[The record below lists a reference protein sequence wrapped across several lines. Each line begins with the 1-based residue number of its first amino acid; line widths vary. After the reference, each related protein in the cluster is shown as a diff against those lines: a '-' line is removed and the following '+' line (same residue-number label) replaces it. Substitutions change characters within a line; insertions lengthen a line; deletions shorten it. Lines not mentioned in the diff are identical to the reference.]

1 MEYQVARRS
10 DGAIAVVTRV
20 VDGWAY
26 GDLILPSGQR
36 MENLPMSIAA
46 LVSRGEWERLPGM
59 ESVGELM
66 PAIQDDRSDATTR
79 RPW

>member
-1 MEYQVARRS
+1 MDHHVARRS

-26 GDLILPSGQR
+26 GDMIMPGGQR
-36 MENLPMSIAA
+36 MENLPMSIAS
-46 LVSRGEWERLPGM
+46 LVSQGEWERLPGM
-59 ESVGELM
+59 DAIGDLM
-66 PAIQDDRSDATTR
+66 PAMEDDRSDATTR